1 MDELKCPK
9 CGTTVSRMLLTPQTC
24 FVCGYDGPDFV
35 DVSDR
40 AILMRICETGCNTAE
55 QLKRAITIG
64 ESILARL
71 DALEKRITPTDVDLI
86 SMCRQCDWD
95 IKNCGEEP
103 MDCYREFE
111 AST

>member
-1 MDELKCPK
+1 MDKLKCPQ
-9 CGTTVSRMLLTPQTC
+9 CGSTSHRMLLTPQTC
-24 FVCGYDGPDFV
+24 ICGYDGPDFV

-40 AILMRICETGCNTAE
+40 AILIRICEIATATVDY
-55 QLKRAITIG
+55 LKTLVVIEEGI
-64 ESILARL
+64 IARL
-71 DALEKRITPTDVDLI
+71 DTLEKRITPTDVDLI